1 MKHTRILLA
10 LMNVAAVGERALR
23 LLESRLVAI
32 TFVVPEKSLA
42 NLRAIGIELD
52 LDYGDFG

>member
-1 MKHTRILLA
+1 MKHTLILLA

-23 LLESRLVAI
+23 LLESRLLAI